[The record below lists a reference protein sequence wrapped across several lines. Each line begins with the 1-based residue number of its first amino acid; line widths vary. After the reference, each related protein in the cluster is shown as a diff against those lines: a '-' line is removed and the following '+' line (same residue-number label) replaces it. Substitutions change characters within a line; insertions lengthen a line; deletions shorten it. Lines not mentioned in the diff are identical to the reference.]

1 MLVDDGLLRRVDGRW
16 KVSGDLS
23 NIAIPPTIHALLA
36 ARLDLLG
43 EKERAVIE
51 RASVVGRV
59 FGWSAV
65 AELSPPEMRAELS
78 AYVRSL
84 LDKELIRPE
93 FAEAGQEDAFR
104 FAHQLIRD
112 AAYQAIPKAVRADL
126 HERLADWFEA
136 RAVERPG
143 EYDEILGHHAEQ
155 AYLALRE
162 LGPANERIDALAKRA
177 AAALAAGGGRA
188 FAQGDMP
195 AAVNRLS
202 RARLLLA
209 ENDPD
214 RLDLLPQLAYA
225 SLEVGDFA
233 GSEAVLAEATE
244 SARDSGD
251 SRLQAHALVLGLS
264 LRLWSEPGGLDDGGR
279 ADGARGDRDV
289 REGRRRTRARA
300 RLVPARA
307 RAPESGPFRPCGGGL
322 EGGRGPR
329 PPGGR
334 SQRRA

>member
-1 MLVDDGLLRRVDGRW
+1 MIRNLIGQSGQVESALTRVAELSEGNPLFVEETLRMLVDDGLLRRVEGRW

-23 NIAIPPTIHALLA
+23 NITIPPTIHALLA

-59 FGWSAV
+59 FGWRPWP
-65 AELSPPEMRAELS
+65 ELSPPEMRAELS

-162 LGPANERIDALAKRA
+162 LGPANERIEPSPGERLRRSRP
-177 AAALAAGGGRA
+177 GGG
-188 FAQGDMP
+188 
-195 AAVNRLS
+195 
-202 RARLLLA
+202 ARSH
-209 ENDPD
+209 
-214 RLDLLPQLAYA
+214 R
-225 SLEVGDFA
+225 G
-233 GSEAVLAEATE
+233 TC
-244 SARDSGD
+244 
-251 SRLQAHALVLGLS
+251 LQ
-264 LRLWSEPGGLDDGGR
+264 P
-279 ADGARGDRDV
+279 
-289 REGRRRTRARA
+289 
-300 RLVPARA
+300 
-307 RAPESGPFRPCGGGL
+307 
-322 EGGRGPR
+322 
-329 PPGGR
+329 
-334 SQRRA
+334 